1 MGEAGLRRL
10 PSTRRN
16 MEAQNP
22 GFWRKAC
29 SAVDGLNLWT
39 ARIFGYTSLALTLLV
54 SYEVFCRYFLNSPS
68 DWSTEI
74 NQYLLCLMS
83 MLGGG
88 YALLIDQH
96 VRVDIIYR
104 YFSPRQ
110 RSIAE
115 LATWWLVIF
124 FCLAL
129 VIYGGQSAIEALIRN
144 KKSMSL
150 MEYPLW
156 IPFLMIPVGA
166 LLLLLQVLARMVR
179 NILTLKTGEDELED
193 GKSRG

>member
-1 MGEAGLRRL
+1 
-10 PSTRRN
+10 
-16 MEAQNP
+16 MERKNR
-22 GFWRKAC
+22 GFWREAC
-29 SAVDGLNLWT
+29 SAVDRLNLWT

-68 DWSTEI
+68 DWSTEV
-74 NQYLLCLMS
+74 NQYLLCLIS

-96 VRVDIIYR
+96 VRVDIVYR

-115 LATWWLVIF
+115 LATWWLVIL

-129 VIYGGQSAIEALIRN
+129 LLYGGQSAIEALIKN
-144 KKSMSL
+144 KKSMSI

-156 IPFLMIPVGA
+156 LPLLMIPVGA
-166 LLLLLQVLARMVR
+166 LLLLLQAVTRMVR
-179 NILTLKTGEDELED
+179 SILTLKTGADELGE
-193 GKSRG
+193 GKSMA

>member
-1 MGEAGLRRL
+1 
-10 PSTRRN
+10 
-16 MEAQNP
+16 MEAKNQ
-22 GFWRKAC
+22 GFWRNAC